1 MADPDDANSWEQGKQ
16 IVDETVAGI
25 KAASPYWAESPVTI
39 EANRAGNIQ
48 ITALTGERI
57 TITRE
62 QLGLIYQA
70 RKRAA
75 AEQDMAEK
83 VDKAQRN
90 QGLYKDF
97 IRGGKGPL

>member
-1 MADPDDANSWEQGKQ
+1 
-16 IVDETVAGI
+16 
-25 KAASPYWAESPVTI
+25 VTI
-39 EANRAGNIQ
+39 ETNRAGNIQ
-48 ITALTGERI
+48 IMALTGEKI

-75 AEQDMAEK
+75 AELNMSET

-90 QGLYKDF
+90 QGLYKEY